1 MDLLTQLVDFRIFC
15 NSNNSNYSEQLI
27 KHDLQSLVDFD

>member
-1 MDLLTQLVDFRIFC
+1 MDLLTQLVDVRIFC

-27 KHDLQSLVDFD
+27 KRDLQSHVDFD